1 MFPLMTLKYH
11 ILTYGCQMNYS
22 DTERVMT
29 VLEKMGYEYAK
40 HYGQA
45 DLIILNT
52 CMVKKSA
59 ESRIYGLGEPFEKL
73 KKENPRL
80 KIGITGCMIQKE
92 TGLRGESNEPVF
104 RQLSCIDFVFRIKD
118 LIHLPDMLHKIHHIG
133 GATPDGGQADEVSE
147 MTSYFQ
153 ISPKITNLTQV
164 FIPIMSGCNNF
175 CSYCIVPY
183 SRGRNES
190 RTMADVLDEV
200 KKMAKR
206 GATEVNFVGQNV
218 NTYEPTDADPNSSDS
233 PFAQLLR
240 RVDAIPGIRR
250 IRFYTVHP
258 QDMGDDVIALYGK
271 LKSMVPHL
279 HLPVQSGSNSCL
291 KRMNR
296 HYSVERFKELVKKMR
311 AKFPEMSIST
321 DIITGF
327 CGETDEE
334 FEGSLNLIKDCKID
348 LVYVSKYSERP
359 NTLAAKS
366 LKDDVPFEVKKERFE
381 RITAAMKKMSGEYLK
396 QFVGKTVE
404 VLVEKVEKGYA
415 SGKIPE
421 FKLCRFKADDP
432 KLVGQYANVKVD
444 KAMEWCLEGEPV

>member
-1 MFPLMTLKYH
+1 MSLKYH
-11 ILTYGCQMNYS
+11 IKTYGCQMNYS

-29 VLEKMGYEYAK
+29 VLEKMGYESVN
-40 HYGQA
+40 HYNQA

-52 CMVKKSA
+52 CMVKQSA
-59 ESRIYGLGEPFEKL
+59 ENRVYGLGEPFAEL
-73 KKENPRL
+73 KAANPKL
-80 KIGITGCMIQKE
+80 KIGITGCMIHKD
-92 TGLRGESNEPVF
+92 TGLRGESKEEVF
-104 RQLSCIDFVFRIKD
+104 KRMPTVDFVFRIKD
-118 LIHLPDMLHKIHHIG
+118 LMHLPDMLHKMHHIG
-133 GATPDGGQADEVSE
+133 GADEVSE
-147 MTSYFQ
+147 MTSYFH
-153 ISPKITNLTQV
+153 ISPKITNITQV

-175 CSYCIVPY
+175 CSFCIVPY
-183 SRGRNES
+183 TRGRNVCRDISEI
-190 RTMADVLDEV
+190 MEEV

-218 NTYEPTDADPNSSDS
+218 NTYEPTDRDPESTDS

-240 RVDAIPGIRR
+240 KVDAVKGIKR

-258 QDMGDDVIALYGK
+258 QDMGDDVITLYGE
-271 LKSMVPHL
+271 LKSMIPHL
-279 HLPVQSGSNSCL
+279 HLPVQSGSNTCL

-296 HYSVERFKELVKKMR
+296 HYSVERFKELVEKMR
-311 AKFPEMSIST
+311 SRMPGISIST

-327 CGETDEE
+327 CGETEEE
-334 FEGSLNLIKDCKID
+334 FMESLNLVKDCKID

-381 RITAAMKKMSGEYLK
+381 KITEAMKEVSEEYL
-396 QFVGKTVE
+396 QGFIGKTVE

-421 FKLCRFKADDP
+421 FKICRFKAEDP
-432 KLVGQYANVKVD
+432 KLVGEYVKV
-444 KAMEWCLEGEPV
+444 KVESAREWCLEGKPI